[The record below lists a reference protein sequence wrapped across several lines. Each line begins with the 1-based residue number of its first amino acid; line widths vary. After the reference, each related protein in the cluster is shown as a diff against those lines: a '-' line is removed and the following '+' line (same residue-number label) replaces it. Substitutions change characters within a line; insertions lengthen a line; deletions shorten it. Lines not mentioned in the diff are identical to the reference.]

1 MRTTNDVA
9 GVAPEHTFVCEGGA
23 EMAAFDTLPRALRD
37 TLNYA
42 PGPVSAA
49 QCAQELAVGMPP
61 ALVASLVREAGNAHY
76 GVPDDGIGTRRL
88 KRCRRR

>member
-1 MRTTNDVA
+1 MTVTTNDVA

-42 PGPVSAA
+42 PVPSPPHSA
-49 QCAQELAVGMPP
+49 
-61 ALVASLVREAGNAHY
+61 
-76 GVPDDGIGTRRL
+76 RRSSPWGCL
-88 KRCRRR
+88 RPSSPRS